1 MNIEVRLQ
9 EEAPPLAVLPPPTDD
24 IKQPESDEPPEPDD
38 QPPFYQPEPP
48 PQASEQ
54 NKDETPPRPP
64 PPEPPE
70 PPPPPPVPPPP
81 PLEPPPPPP
90 EADEDDDITTGGGG
104 DPSDPYLDIVVVI
117 DDSSNWRTD
126 DPLDERLEAVR
137 AFISA
142 TLEGDRVGLI
152 RFSDR
157 IYRRP
162 LTRIIHSRGTVTD
175 GGIDRLRS
183 SLDIEFNLIT
193 GLTPSHLGLIA
204 ACDELDQNG
213 QRANRI
219 AILVSDGASNVGVD
233 RSGYFDPVEECFKD
247 NGWQIYTVGIGNY
260 RENKLQLLADNTG
273 GVFRPI
279 PPAEMAFLTCDMQAI
294 RADHADGIFLPCR
307 EDIVLP
313 NQPITFTVN
322 VPAAQMRAS
331 FNLNWIGS
339 ESDIELR
346 LVRPDF
352 KAVAGRAYLPYDN
365 VSYDGGARS
374 GKTLEVYGVEAPDAG
389 AWGVEIIPKVVPPEG
404 ILVVFGFNAVP
415 MR

>member
-1 MNIEVRLQ
+1 M
-9 EEAPPLAVLPPPTDD
+9 
-24 IKQPESDEPPEPDD
+24 
-38 QPPFYQPEPP
+38 
-48 PQASEQ
+48 
-54 NKDETPPRPP
+54 
-64 PPEPPE
+64 
-70 PPPPPPVPPPP
+70 
-81 PLEPPPPPP
+81 
-90 EADEDDDITTGGGG
+90 
-104 DPSDPYLDIVVVI
+104 I

-137 AFISA
+137 AFLSA
-142 TLEGDRVGLI
+142 TLEGDRVGLV

-162 LTRIIHSRGTVTD
+162 LTRIIHSRGKVGE

-183 SLDIEFNLIT
+183 GLDIESNLTT

-233 RSGYFDPVEECFKD
+233 RSEYFDPVEECFKD

-260 RENKLQLLADNTG
+260 REKKLQLLADNTG

-294 RADHADGIFLPCR
+294 RADHADGTFLPCR
-307 EDIVLP
+307 QDIVLP

-331 FNLNWIGS
+331 FNLNWIGR

-346 LVRPDF
+346 LVRPDL

-374 GKTLEVYGVEAPDAG
+374 GKTLEVYGVKAPDAG
-389 AWGVEIIPKVVPPEG
+389 TWRVEIIPKVVPPEG
-404 ILVVFGFNAVP
+404 TLVVFGFNAVP
-415 MR
+415 KR